1 MGKLLQNQEASSAA
15 KESEAIRSALESD
28 RDRQQSEHQ
37 LEVKALREKIG
48 GLDTAME
55 QVKAQLDA
63 KDVELQGALASLES
77 QKSQLAEKED
87 KLSSLSQN
95 VTQKE
100 ELTRK
105 AKTVEQGATKTLAA
119 FDQFKT
125 QRMTAIREQM
135 KAQLAAVKLPAGL
148 VPTPG
153 QTLSSAHDAR
163 VHSLQE
169 GNEKLKRDLKEANVA
184 LKQVRC
190 SMATL
195 GFTTRL
201 SNARCFYHA
210 GAF

>member
-1 MGKLLQNQEASSAA
+1 MTELKEKYERSRQEFQEQMGKLLQNQEASSAA

-48 GLDTAME
+48 HLDTEME

-63 KDVELQGALASLES
+63 KDVELQGALATLES
-77 QKSQLAEKED
+77 QQAQLAEKEE
-87 KLSSLSQN
+87 KLSSLNQN
-95 VTQKE
+95 VTKKE

-125 QRMTAIREQM
+125 QRMSAIREQM
-135 KAQLAAVKLPAGL
+135 KAQLAGL
-148 VPTPG
+148 VVTPG
-153 QTLSSAHDAR
+153 ATPASAHDAR

-169 GNEKLKRDLKEANVA
+169 ANEKLKTDLKETNAS
-184 LKQVRC
+184 LKQVRG
-190 SMATL
+190 SSLADIP
-195 GFTTRL
+195 
-201 SNARCFYHA
+201 HI
-210 GAF
+210 